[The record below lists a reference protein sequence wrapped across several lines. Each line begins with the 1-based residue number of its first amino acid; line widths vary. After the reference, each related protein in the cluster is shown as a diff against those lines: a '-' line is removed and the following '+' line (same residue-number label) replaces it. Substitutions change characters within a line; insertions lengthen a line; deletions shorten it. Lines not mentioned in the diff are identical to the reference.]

1 MSGPE
6 EAGPGGGVA
15 RVPEVER
22 RQLGVEAE
30 GGEVDGAEEDEDEG
44 EQVGEDGEAVV
55 ERVAGRQRV
64 AGPQLVQH
72 EVHPALVL
80 ETKVIRM
87 FPKISRRRPLQ
98 GPSPGLKRLLALS
111 HLRHY

>member
-30 GGEVDGAEEDEDEG
+30 GGEVDGAEEGEG
-44 EQVGEDGEAVV
+44 QY
-55 ERVAGRQRV
+55 
-64 AGPQLVQH
+64 
-72 EVHPALVL
+72 L
-80 ETKVIRM
+80 ESGHCYGDFYFV
-87 FPKISRRRPLQ
+87 
-98 GPSPGLKRLLALS
+98 
-111 HLRHY
+111 